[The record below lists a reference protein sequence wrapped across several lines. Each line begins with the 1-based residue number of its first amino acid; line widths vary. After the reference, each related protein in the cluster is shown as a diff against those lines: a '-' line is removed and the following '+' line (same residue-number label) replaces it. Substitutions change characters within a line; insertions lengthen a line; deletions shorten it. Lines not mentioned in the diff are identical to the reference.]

1 MQFELKLTEE
11 EVNLV
16 LTGLSELPAK
26 FSMDLL
32 SKIKS
37 TCQEQI
43 EVEKND

>member
-1 MQFELKLTEE
+1 MIFELNLTEE

-37 TCQEQI
+37 NCQEQI

>member
-32 SKIKS
+32 GKIKS

-43 EVEKND
+43 KVEQND

>member
-1 MQFELKLTEE
+1 MKFELKLTEE

-32 SKIKS
+32 GKIKS

-43 EVEKND
+43 EVEQND

>member
-1 MQFELKLTEE
+1 MKFELKLTEE

-32 SKIKS
+32 SKIK
-37 TCQEQI
+37 TT
-43 EVEKND
+43 

>member
-37 TCQEQI
+37 TCQKQVEI
-43 EVEKND
+43 EKND

>member
-1 MQFELKLTEE
+1 MKFELKLTEE

-32 SKIKS
+32 SKIK
-37 TCQEQI
+37 TMCQEQI
-43 EVEKND
+43 EVEQND